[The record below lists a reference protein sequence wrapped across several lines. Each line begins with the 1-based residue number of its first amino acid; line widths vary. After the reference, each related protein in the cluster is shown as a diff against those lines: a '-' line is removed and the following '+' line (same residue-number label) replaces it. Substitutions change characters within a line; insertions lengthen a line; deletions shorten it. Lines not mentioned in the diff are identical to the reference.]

1 MAVMPGPRT
10 RPTVQSLATMN
21 KRNLQQWELRLGLV
35 QLVIL
40 LGVVTGSM
48 ACAFYIGFS
57 SGRAVGFESAL
68 ERSLA
73 NAARLP
79 IASENTANHE
89 EATSDVYAKLSQPAV
104 LENEGKDSA
113 GKDID
118 IPLGSIKTADADP
131 SARDVAAWHEES
143 ESAGAAGS
151 KAGVMGVDS
160 VYRSSENGNSRTSK
174 LGVNQVDSEHAAQGS
189 RTSDSKK
196 TLGSLID
203 SKNQAESKKT
213 EIEKGTSS
221 ATAMTTNTKTAST
234 EVAKVLPPAKI
245 ESSKTAAVAEKP
257 AAKAVQKEK
266 TSPLVRDVLPSGW
279 FAQIAAPRK
288 MQDANALAGKLKAS
302 GFPVMIEVA
311 KVHGDEYY
319 RVLVGPE
326 QTRARAERLNDQL
339 KRESYIQGAPFLR
352 VVK

>member
-57 SGRAVGFESAL
+57 SGRSVGFESAL

-79 IASENTANHE
+79 IGAENAANHE

-104 LENEGKDSA
+104 LEGEGKDAS
-113 GKDID
+113 GKEIEV
-118 IPLGSIKTADADP
+118 PLGSIKTADADT
-131 SARDVAAWHEES
+131 AEKDLAAWHDDAA
-143 ESAGAAGS
+143 AGASAKSG
-151 KAGVMGVDS
+151 ALGVDS
-160 VYRSSENGNSRTSK
+160 VYRSGESAAAKNTK
-174 LGVNQVDSEHAAQGS
+174 LAMNQLEAEQSSTRAAEG
-189 RTSDSKK
+189 KK
-196 TLGSLID
+196 TLGSLVE
-203 SKNQAESKKT
+203 SKSQTEAKKT
-213 EIEKGTSS
+213 EIEKSNPLNTTSTTS
-221 ATAMTTNTKTAST
+221 AKST
-234 EVAKVLPPAKI
+234 SEAAKLLPPTKV
-245 ESSKTAAVAEKP
+245 ET
-257 AAKAVQKEK
+257 AKAVEKQTAKAPVKEK
-266 TSPLVRDVLPSGW
+266 NSALVREVLPSGW

-311 KVHGDEYY
+311 RVRGDEYY

-326 QTRARAERLNDQL
+326 SNRARAERLVGQL
-339 KRESYIQGAPFLR
+339 KRESYIQSDPFLR